1 MNKAEEFALIVESKK
16 TTMSNHIK
24 HFFLIRKYRTS
35 AMLGYTGFNEPPD
48 FANPWLINKL
58 KDEGFIINKKA
69 KNDNGQPCTCVSWII
84 DDDDN
89 DDDDNDDN

>member
-35 AMLGYTGFNEPPD
+35 AMLGYTGFDEPRD

-58 KDEGFIINKKA
+58 RVEGFIINDEA
-69 KNDNGQPCTCVSWII
+69 KNTNGTPCTNVSWSI
-84 DDDDN
+84 DKDDDN
-89 DDDDNDDN
+89 